1 MAYMITHSLLSS
13 WLHSMSDNPYADA
26 TQEDSSKQDFLRVL
40 FREPTPKTEAMQ
52 NGIDF
57 EALVTDIVTGKLKI
71 EEVPAQGVLPSTE
84 TIDGESLYGKRYPKW
99 YLPAKKIADIV
110 SGGQLQLVAQKRIQI
125 NGEEYLLYGRLD
137 ALKAGRIYDIKFTG
151 TYDRG
156 KFFDSTQHP
165 MYIELV
171 PEADSFTYLI
181 TNGTDV
187 WTEKYRKDETAPI
200 LPTVQNFLAWLDQV
214 GYMDIYKKYWG
225 AR

>member
-40 FREPTPKTEAMQ
+40 FREPTPKTEAMR

-57 EALVTDIVTGKLKI
+57 ENLVTDILAGKIKTECVPVEGVNPVTG
-71 EEVPAQGVLPSTE
+71 
-84 TIDGESLYGKRYPKW
+84 ESMEGRTALPKW
-99 YLPAKKIADIV
+99 FDAASKVADIIR
-110 SGGQLQLVAQKRIQI
+110 GGQLQLVAQKRIQI

-137 ALKAGRIYDIKFTG
+137 ALKAGKIYDIKFTG

-181 TNGTDV
+181 TNGSDV